1 MKLFEKWKLKR
12 RYSVLKSEFN
22 DEIVQLCSES
32 IIDIDNPS
40 YSELLLLTD
49 SDKLANMRIDNL
61 FTKNVLQHALRASY
75 VDKYIKDNGNPPL
88 SKEYIVQHLDNLDRY
103 ILKCK
108 NDEKRD
114 ALKELKRLYPDGMEA
129 FEKEHRHNL
138 YYILDHVEEIKALD
152 AKEKNAKR
160 TA

>member
-75 VDKYIKDNGNPPL
+75 VIL
-88 SKEYIVQHLDNLDRY
+88 SQKVCLSVG
-103 ILKCK
+103 
-108 NDEKRD
+108 
-114 ALKELKRLYPDGMEA
+114 A
-129 FEKEHRHNL
+129 
-138 YYILDHVEEIKALD
+138 
-152 AKEKNAKR
+152 
-160 TA
+160 